1 MARKDVD
8 LVIRAKDEAAKVVDS
23 ITNALNEFVA
33 AQASLETRAQKTE
46 SSLGQL
52 GAALGSLDR
61 AVKGLDVG
69 AKITGEMDR
78 AASAVARLE
87 GEVAATTAEVA
98 KLGQEFGRSQAVTDH
113 YTAKM
118 NGAAAALERQRS
130 AVAQAKTDQKE
141 LTAAYEQAAAA
152 QAKIAR
158 RQAELPAIIAR
169 QSEALQKA
177 SARYSEL
184 SLKIEGVDKPS
195 RSLVA
200 SFEASGRAVAVQ
212 REKLSALQ
220 SELQSL
226 DGKLRVAGSAAAIFA
241 QQSADAAVSLA
252 KQQGALDKIAKN
264 YADLGVKSKAA
275 VQQQRGLDEAL
286 DKATE
291 SLQRQ
296 QAVLN
301 RAEGEYVDLAVA
313 AGKADEALSKLSA
326 QSVGNL
332 QGELD
337 RQRRAMLEA
346 KREYVGLTAAATK
359 LATEIGRVG
368 VPTRE
373 MSQAF
378 AQTKANAAA
387 AKEQYES
394 QRVTLE
400 LLGRAFR
407 AAGTDIAS
415 IQGAQAKFVE
425 LLTRQAA
432 VSAQAQAALKAQAA
446 SIAEVHATSE
456 RAARSARGLASGT
469 RDYADSA
476 RSGAQGTSQLADAY
490 RRLVGDTRQS
500 LSLTQRLR
508 GEVLSLIAAYG
519 GFYGVINLLGQV
531 VGAYQTLEAA
541 QARLNVTN
549 DGDMAK
555 TAEDMDFLRRTADR
569 LGVDLGTLSTEYS
582 KFAIATKGTNLEG
595 AATRKIFTSVAE
607 AARVN
612 RTSTAEL
619 SGVFVALT
627 QIVSKGAVQMEE
639 LRQQLGDRL
648 PGALQIMADGLGVG
662 TDELIKM
669 MEQGQVTSEALI
681 PFAEELDR
689 RFGPGLGEALAGT
702 TVALGRLKNAAFQ
715 ALVEF
720 GNGGFIDAF
729 TNLANDLTEL
739 LQSADFTAFLQ
750 NLSAGFAVL
759 IDVLALAA
767 QNFQLVAVAISAMI
781 GLKIAPLIVGLIAD
795 FTKLTAAIG
804 LTRTAAAAAS
814 GAMAATGAAAAGA
827 AGGVGLLGRALAL
840 VRANPIGLILTA
852 GLSVLTYMATE
863 ADAASEALSAHQK
876 IVDAVKNAYDE
887 TGNSV
892 EAWRKKVENLT
903 LTDAKR
909 NLDDLIDAM
918 ESARG
923 RLGKAYYE
931 DGEPLFSRLIGFGA
945 FTGASQ
951 DFNAEI
957 DKIRDKFREGG
968 MSAKELLAAVD
979 KTSQKFIDGSAA
991 NKRYAEA
998 LIDAIKPMVALEEAI
1013 AEAKN
1018 VITAMEGDTASAS
1031 EALGELS
1038 GATKET
1044 AATFEERA
1052 NKAVTT
1058 FNESMV
1064 GLRDLMP
1071 GMTAEMRKFNE
1082 EVSKIE
1088 AAFST
1093 ALAAARAMPDAIMR
1107 IAAEQEAL
1115 KLRNDALLATGNAYA
1130 DSVASG
1136 SLVDRIIGVESGG
1149 NASAKNPD
1157 STATGLGQFIESTWL
1172 RMFKQYFPDRAA
1184 GMTNAMILALR
1195 EDASIS
1201 RSMVDLYLKENA
1213 RFLQQAGLAVTDANL
1228 YLAHFLG
1235 PGGAKALIGSAPGT
1249 TANAVLGSD
1258 QISANASILD
1268 GKTREEVIAWAQRKV
1283 GISQEELSI
1292 QEQIQE
1298 NERRAADEA
1307 AKAAE
1312 EEAKRAADA
1321 RQDTKDRLADG
1332 QFEIDQQNLILQGKE
1347 RQAAIEEAIRE
1358 ARAENPAISQA
1369 EIDAIA
1375 EQAGRLFD
1383 LEKQQENAT
1392 TAKERA
1398 QKAEEEVNN
1407 LLAQRQAL
1415 MAQLEMAQKS
1425 GDTELQSKLKTEI
1438 TGINEQLVSAI
1449 ENAKNLWG
1457 AVGGSEADAAI
1468 AKLTTATME
1477 AKNFSTQAQ
1486 QNYLDW
1492 TRVTDLL
1499 VNGLSSAFDRFSQAV
1514 AEGKSVGEAAREA
1527 FLQFAADFLRQ
1538 IAQMIIQQAIFNALK
1553 GAFGGTPFG
1562 ATIGLGHTG
1571 GIVGSTRVG
1580 SGNMSRKVN
1589 PAVFSGAMRYHTG
1602 GIVGLAPNEV
1612 PIIAKKGEA
1621 MLTEDDPFHPAN
1633 RNKLGLGAKAAEV
1646 KTKIVNAI
1654 DGASFL
1660 AAALASE
1667 EGERVILN
1675 WLSAN
1680 ADAVAATRG

>member
-98 KLGQEFGRSQAVTDH
+98 KLGQEFGRSQAVTDR

-118 NGAAAALERQRS
+118 NGAASALERQRS

-648 PGALQIMADGLGVG
+648 PGALQIMADGLGAG

-669 MEQGQVTSEALI
+669 MEQGRVTSEALI

-767 QNFQLVAVAISAMI
+767 QNFQLVSTAIAAMI
-781 GLKIAPLIVGLIAD
+781 GLKISPLVVGLIAD
-795 FTKLTAAIG
+795 LGKLTGALG
-804 LTRTAAAAAS
+804 LTRAAAAS
-814 GAMAATGAAAAGA
+814 ATGAVAATGTAAAGA
-827 AGGVGLLGRALAL
+827 AGGVSLLGRALAL
-840 VRANPIGLILTA
+840 VRANPIGLILTGA
-852 GLSVLTYMATE
+852 LTVLTFMASE

-876 IVDAVKNAYDE
+876 IVDAVRNAYDQ
-887 TGNSV
+887 TGGSV
-892 EAWRKKVENLT
+892 EAWRKEVESLT
-903 LTDAKR
+903 VTEAKR
-909 NLDDLIDAM
+909 NLDQLTDAL
-918 ESARG
+918 ESAQTELNRVVT
-923 RLGKAYYE
+923 RTKAPAFGGPDRAYLKEIDDIIAKYE
-931 DGEPLFSRLIGFGA
+931 AGELS
-945 FTGASQ
+945 ASQ
-951 DFNAEI
+951 LRQE
-957 DKIRDKFREGG
+957 
-968 MSAKELLAAVD
+968 VD
-979 KTSQKFIDGSAA
+979 KTNQKFAEGSAA
-991 NKRYAEA
+991 NERYGRK
-998 LIDAIKPMVALEEAI
+998 LIDAIQPMVDLEAAQQEAS
-1013 AEAKN
+1013 K
-1018 VITAMEGDTASAS
+1018 VITALTGSTE
-1031 EALGELS
+1031 EATGALDDLGKKAE
-1038 GATKET
+1038 ET
-1044 AATFEERA
+1044 AAKLAEEA
-1052 NKAVTT
+1052 VKATEE
-1058 FNESMV
+1058 FGAKLAE
-1064 GLRDLMP
+1064 LKDLMP
-1071 GMTAEMRKFNE
+1071 GMTGEMAKFAAT
-1082 EVSKIE
+1082 VDKIDVAFQ
-1088 AAFST
+1088 AALT
-1093 ALAAARAMPDAIMR
+1093 AARQMPDAIMR
-1107 IAAEQEAL
+1107 IAAEQQALAVANEAIMRAAQQSVDSQFGSFTSGTEAAAAL
-1115 KLRNDALLATGNAYA
+1115 IRDREGFAERAYWDVNAFRAGYGSDTITLADGSIQKIVEGMTVSVADANRDLTRRITTEFMPIAEAAAGSQRFAAFTPQQQAALTSIAYNYGEIPDRIAQAVATGTAA
-1130 DSVASG
+1130 EVAEAI
-1136 SLVDRIIGVESGG
+1136 R
-1149 NASAKNPD
+1149 
-1157 STATGLGQFIESTWL
+1157 
-1172 RMFKQYFPDRAA
+1172 
-1184 GMTNAMILALR
+1184 
-1195 EDASIS
+1195 
-1201 RSMVDLYLKENA
+1201 
-1213 RFLQQAGLAVTDANL
+1213 GLAGDN
-1228 YLAHFLG
+1228 
-1235 PGGAKALIGSAPGT
+1235 GGINRNRRIEEAALFESSAGIET
-1249 TANAVLGSD
+1249 QV
-1258 QISANASILD
+1258 
-1268 GKTREEVIAWAQRKV
+1268 REQQR
-1283 GISQEELSI
+1283 QDE
-1292 QEQIQE
+1292 
-1298 NERRAADEA
+1298 ERRR
-1307 AKAAE
+1307 AAE

-1321 RQDTKDRLADG
+1321 RQDTQDRLADG
-1332 QFEIDQQNLILQGKE
+1332 RFEIEQQNLILQGKE
-1347 RQAAIEEAIRE
+1347 RQAAIEAAIRE
-1358 ARAENPAISQA
+1358 ARAENPAITQA
-1369 EIDAIA
+1369 EIAAIE
-1375 EQAGRLFD
+1375 EQAGKLFD
-1383 LEKQQENAT
+1383 LEQQQENAT

-1438 TGINEQLVSAI
+1438 TGINEQLISAI

-1514 AEGKSVGEAAREA
+1514 AEGQSVGEAAREA

-1589 PAVFSGAMRYHTG
+1589 PAIFSGAMRYHTG